1 MLAQYKDKEG
11 ATSDGRRVIIEG
23 NIGTPDDAVRVAE
36 LGGEGVGLFRS
47 EFLFMDRTDLPSEE
61 EQFAAYKKACEIMQ
75 ASRLSSARWTLA
87 ATRKCPHWRWRRNR
101 IRSSATA
108 RSAFA

>member
-47 EFLFMDRTDLPSEE
+47 EFLFMERTDLPSEE
-61 EQFAAYKKACEIMQ
+61 EQFAAYKKAREIMQ
-75 ASRLSSARWTLA
+75 GKPVIIR
-87 ATRKCPHWRWRRNR
+87 TRKNR